1 MVHTTDIRFQ
11 YKALDNTLIPI
22 QKLHMIPCILLC
34 VHCLMKS
41 RIELPTLPPLQLM
54 LALVD
59 YSEESCAVFPWQS
72 LVSCIYRNNRFLH
85 SVEIAHQPL
94 VRGAESP
101 DQAVGKP
108 RDSSGRSER
117 DCCGRALIC
126 AIYTHSSS
134 LPSWSPHP
142 RIYSVVVVGSGHVP
156 DDDED
161 DTNDEEAVYHCLTP
175 VKSGEGGQ
183 LSPSQNSRKLR
194 ICVVA
199 AILLITTCGQPQQQR
214 RRQTNSAYECNGL
227 PKPFALLRFTTYPAS
242 SNFAAWKSSC
252 GLNTALTIW

>member
-94 VRGAESP
+94 VRPPA
-101 DQAVGKP
+101 
-108 RDSSGRSER
+108 
-117 DCCGRALIC
+117 
-126 AIYTHSSS
+126 
-134 LPSWSPHP
+134 
-142 RIYSVVVVGSGHVP
+142 
-156 DDDED
+156 
-161 DTNDEEAVYHCLTP
+161 
-175 VKSGEGGQ
+175 
-183 LSPSQNSRKLR
+183 
-194 ICVVA
+194 
-199 AILLITTCGQPQQQR
+199 QP
-214 RRQTNSAYECNGL
+214 G
-227 PKPFALLRFTTYPAS
+227 
-242 SNFAAWKSSC
+242 
-252 GLNTALTIW
+252 

>member
-117 DCCGRALIC
+117 DCCGSCPHLCHIHSLIV
-126 AIYTHSSS
+126 TTT
-134 LPSWSPHP
+134 LVSPPPH
-142 RIYSVVVVGSGHVP
+142 
-156 DDDED
+156 
-161 DTNDEEAVYHCLTP
+161 L
-175 VKSGEGGQ
+175 
-183 LSPSQNSRKLR
+183 LR
-194 ICVVA
+194 R
-199 AILLITTCGQPQQQR
+199 R
-214 RRQTNSAYECNGL
+214 RRQRPC
-227 PKPFALLRFTTYPAS
+227 PRRR
-242 SNFAAWKSSC
+242 
-252 GLNTALTIW
+252 